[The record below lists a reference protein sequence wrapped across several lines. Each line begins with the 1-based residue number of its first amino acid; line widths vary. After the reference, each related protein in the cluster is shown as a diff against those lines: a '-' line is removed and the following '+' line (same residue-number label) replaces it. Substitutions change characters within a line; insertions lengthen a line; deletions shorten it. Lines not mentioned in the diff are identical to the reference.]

1 MEKKV
6 EPTEEDGYEA
16 LRNHIVNRAIACRE
30 KYGTELTWPLV
41 QEILKDGD
49 FVRFPV
55 EVVFTDEG
63 LHRGEFAIPVP
74 KGETAKDGFA
84 LCVRPMFEG
93 NEEAL
98 VFLVLY
104 HIPSINYLD
113 IVTHVE
119 AELFGAAMLGLE
131 IDEYYRRICAF
142 ADTMPEEAQLPA
154 ELVADAEVMRRHLE
168 G

>member
-1 MEKKV
+1 MKKI

-16 LRNHIVNRAIACRE
+16 LRAHIVNRAIACRE
-30 KYGTELTWPLV
+30 KYGTDLTWDVVQRILV
-41 QEILKDGD
+41 DGD

-55 EVVFTDEG
+55 QVAFSDEP
-63 LHRGEFAIPVP
+63 LQRGEFAIPVP
-74 KGETAKDGFA
+74 QGETAKDGFV
-84 LCVRPMFEG
+84 LCIRPCFEG
-93 NEEAL
+93 NEAAL
-98 VFLVLY
+98 VPLVLY

-119 AELFGAAMLGLE
+119 AELFGAAMLGIE
-131 IDEYYRRICAF
+131 IDEYYERVCEL
-142 ADTMPEEAQLPA
+142 ADTMPEDAQLPP

>member
-1 MEKKV
+1 MKKI

-30 KYGTELTWPLV
+30 KYGTELTWELV
-41 QEILKDGD
+41 QKILGDGD

-55 EVVFTDEG
+55 QIAFTEDH
-63 LHRGEFAIPVP
+63 LQRGEFAIPVP
-74 KGETAKDGFA
+74 LGESAKDGFV
-84 LCVRPMFEG
+84 LTIRPFFEG

-98 VFLVLY
+98 VPLVLY

-131 IDEYYRRICAF
+131 IDEYYRRICEL
-142 ADTMPEEAQLPA
+142 ADSMPEAARHPEGLA
-154 ELVADAEVMRRHLE
+154 ADAEVMRRHLE

>member
-1 MEKKV
+1 MKKI

-30 KYGTELTWPLV
+30 KYGTELTWEVVQRILV
-41 QEILKDGD
+41 DGD

-55 EVVFTDEG
+55 KVAFDDTH
-63 LHRGEFAIPVP
+63 LQRGEFAIPVP
-74 KGETAKDGFA
+74 LGESAKDGFV
-84 LCVRPMFEG
+84 LCIRPCFEG
-93 NEEAL
+93 NDAAL
-98 VFLVLY
+98 VPLVLY

-113 IVTHVE
+113 IATHVE

-131 IDEYYRRICAF
+131 IDEYYRRVCEL
-142 ADTMPEEAQLPA
+142 ADTMPEEARLP
-154 ELVADAEVMRRHLE
+154 ESLVADAEVMRRHLE